1 MTDQEIKFQE
11 FSIKEYIF
19 YNQTA
24 FKKDIIFFYDY
35 WFLYWVLLH
44 IGYTTISSCHIVC
57 IVEGKSRS
65 WDGNGFNW

>member
-1 MTDQEIKFQE
+1 MKDQEIKFQE

-19 YNQTA
+19 IIRLHL
-24 FKKDIIFFYDY
+24 KKILFFTIIGFCIGF
-35 WFLYWVLLH
+35 LLH
-44 IGYTTISSCHIVC
+44 TGYSTLSSRHIVS